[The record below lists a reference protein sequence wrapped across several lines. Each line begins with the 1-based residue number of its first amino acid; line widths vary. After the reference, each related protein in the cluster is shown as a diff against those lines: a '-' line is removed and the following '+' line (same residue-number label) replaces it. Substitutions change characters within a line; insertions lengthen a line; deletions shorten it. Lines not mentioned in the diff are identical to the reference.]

1 MKERYFIVKER
12 DSGGGLLGFALIIA
26 FVIALIIVAIPLAIL
41 WYVVFTKHFFG
52 KYYNA
57 IANSL
62 SSVKKWS
69 IMVWA
74 VLVYIAAFM
83 SQSSATIWEVEMQPF
98 LPIGT
103 LVIIAVI
110 GLDYFYLKN
119 KGLNP
124 WSGTEKVRSKSV
136 AKALGLAELLFLG
149 AFVISGIVMQVIVV
163 PLIISVGV
171 GLISYFIIENFL

>member
-1 MKERYFIVKER
+1 MRDRYFIVKER
-12 DSGGGLLGFALIIA
+12 DSGGGVLGFALVIAFIIA
-26 FVIALIIVAIPLAIL
+26 LLIIALPLGIL
-41 WYVVFTKHFFG
+41 WYVVFTKHFLG

-69 IMVWA
+69 IMAWA

-83 SQSSATIWEVEMQPF
+83 SQQSTTIWEVEIQPF

-103 LVIIAVI
+103 FVIMALV

-149 AFVISGIVMQVIVV
+149 VFAISGLVMQVIAV
-163 PLIISVGV
+163 PLIISVVV
-171 GLISYFIIENFL
+171 GLVSYFIIENFL